1 MKKHEAAIA
10 YMDEY
15 VDEYLRLEPREDFD
29 PDMIGNR
36 VDYKPKGR
44 NAQNYFYQGEIIQ
57 GDQPVQTY
65 DFDLSEQA
73 EVPPPAV
80 EAPAP
85 TPTPAS
91 PASIPASS
99 PASTAAPPSP
109 VAAPT
114 TSPATPPAAAPVA
127 AVTPAS
133 KPVAA
138 PETGY
143 FVQIGVFS
151 NPASAN
157 RLATEL
163 RKKKFAVVVTK
174 IDGAKPL
181 HRVRVGPEPDR
192 KAAEALAKRLASA
205 GHKGSVVSAP

>member
-1 MKKHEAAIA
+1 MDTALRNRLTGAALLILLA
-10 YMDEY
+10 VILLPEM
-15 VDEYLRLEPREDFD
+15 LT
-29 PDMIGNR
+29 
-36 VDYKPKGR
+36 
-44 NAQNYFYQGEIIQ
+44 GE
-57 GDQPVQTY
+57 GGARSVPTETVAGVDQPVQTY

-85 TPTPAS
+85 TPTPA
-91 PASIPASS
+91 
-99 PASTAAPPSP
+99 PASTPASTVPPSLP
-109 VAAPT
+109 PAAAT
-114 TSPATPPAAAPVA
+114 TTPATPPPAAPVVA
-127 AVTPAS
+127 ATPPKVESKPAVEPKPVTAS
-133 KPVAA
+133 KPVSA

-151 NPASAN
+151 NQASAN

-174 IDGAKPL
+174 IDEAKPL
-181 HRVRVGPEPDR
+181 HRVRVGPEADR

>member
-1 MKKHEAAIA
+1 MDTALRNRLTGAALLILLA
-10 YMDEY
+10 VILLPEM
-15 VDEYLRLEPREDFD
+15 LT
-29 PDMIGNR
+29 
-36 VDYKPKGR
+36 
-44 NAQNYFYQGEIIQ
+44 GE
-57 GDQPVQTY
+57 GGARSVPTETVAGVDQPVQTY
-65 DFDLSEQA
+65 DFDLSEQTEA
-73 EVPPPAV
+73 PPPAV

-85 TPTPAS
+85 TP
-91 PASIPASS
+91 
-99 PASTAAPPSP
+99 
-109 VAAPT
+109 APT
-114 TSPATPPAAAPVA
+114 LAPPPAAAPATTPAASAPVA
-127 AVTPAS
+127 PAVVSTSPPKVEPKPAAEPKTATAS

-151 NPASAN
+151 NQASAN
-157 RLATEL
+157 RLAIEL

>member
-1 MKKHEAAIA
+1 MDTALRNRLTGAALLILLA
-10 YMDEY
+10 VILLPEM
-15 VDEYLRLEPREDFD
+15 LT
-29 PDMIGNR
+29 
-36 VDYKPKGR
+36 
-44 NAQNYFYQGEIIQ
+44 GE
-57 GDQPVQTY
+57 GGARSVPTETVGGVDQPVQSY

-85 TPTPAS
+85 TPTPTP
-91 PASIPASS
+91 PAST

-114 TSPATPPAAAPVA
+114 TSPATPPPAAPVV
-127 AVTPAS
+127 AVKPAS

>member
-1 MKKHEAAIA
+1 VDTALRNRLTGAALLILLA
-10 YMDEY
+10 VILLPEM
-15 VDEYLRLEPREDFD
+15 LT
-29 PDMIGNR
+29 
-36 VDYKPKGR
+36 
-44 NAQNYFYQGEIIQ
+44 GE
-57 GDQPVQTY
+57 GGARSVPTETVGGVDQPVQSY

-85 TPTPAS
+85 TPTPAPS
-91 PASIPASS
+91 VSTPAL
-99 PASTAAPPSP
+99 TAAPPSP

-114 TSPATPPAAAPVA
+114 TSPATPPPAAPVA

>member
-1 MKKHEAAIA
+1 MDTALRNRLTGAALLILLA
-10 YMDEY
+10 VILLPEM
-15 VDEYLRLEPREDFD
+15 LT
-29 PDMIGNR
+29 
-36 VDYKPKGR
+36 
-44 NAQNYFYQGEIIQ
+44 GE
-57 GDQPVQTY
+57 GGARSVPTETVAGVDQPVQTY
-65 DFDLSEQA
+65 DFDLSEQTEA
-73 EVPPPAV
+73 PSPAV
-80 EAPAP
+80 EASAPTPAP
-85 TPTPAS
+85 TP
-91 PASIPASS
+91 
-99 PASTAAPPSP
+99 
-109 VAAPT
+109 APT
-114 TSPATPPAAAPVA
+114 LAPPPAAAPA
-127 AVTPAS
+127 TTPAASAPVAPAVVSTSPPKVESKPAAEPKTATVS
-133 KPVAA
+133 KPVTA

-151 NPASAN
+151 NQASAN

>member
-1 MKKHEAAIA
+1 MDTVLRNRLTGAALLILLA
-10 YMDEY
+10 VILLPEM
-15 VDEYLRLEPREDFD
+15 LT
-29 PDMIGNR
+29 
-36 VDYKPKGR
+36 
-44 NAQNYFYQGEIIQ
+44 GE
-57 GDQPVQTY
+57 GGARSVPTETVGGVDQPVQSY

-85 TPTPAS
+85 TPTPAPS
-91 PASIPASS
+91 VSTPASS

>member
-1 MKKHEAAIA
+1 MDTALRNRLTGAALLILLA
-10 YMDEY
+10 VILLPEM
-15 VDEYLRLEPREDFD
+15 LT
-29 PDMIGNR
+29 
-36 VDYKPKGR
+36 
-44 NAQNYFYQGEIIQ
+44 GE
-57 GDQPVQTY
+57 GGARSVPTETVAGVDQPVQTY
-65 DFDLSEQA
+65 DFDLSEQTEA
-73 EVPPPAV
+73 PPPAV

-85 TPTPAS
+85 TPAPTPAPS
-91 PASIPASS
+91 L
-99 PASTAAPPSP
+99 AP
-109 VAAPT
+109 
-114 TSPATPPAAAPVA
+114 PPAAAPATTPAASAPVAPA
-127 AVTPAS
+127 AVSTPPPKVEPKPVAEPKTATAS

-151 NPASAN
+151 NQASAN

>member
-1 MKKHEAAIA
+1 MDTALRNRLTGAALLILLA
-10 YMDEY
+10 VILLPEM
-15 VDEYLRLEPREDFD
+15 LT
-29 PDMIGNR
+29 
-36 VDYKPKGR
+36 
-44 NAQNYFYQGEIIQ
+44 GE
-57 GDQPVQTY
+57 GGARSVPTETVAGVDQPVQSY
-65 DFDLSEQA
+65 DFDLSEQT

-85 TPTPAS
+85 TPTPT
-91 PASIPASS
+91 PAP
-99 PASTAAPPSP
+99 TAALPPP
-109 VAAPT
+109 
-114 TSPATPPAAAPVA
+114 PPAAAPSTTSA
-127 AVTPAS
+127 APPPLAPEP

-151 NPASAN
+151 NEASAN

-181 HRVRVGPEPDR
+181 HRVRVGPEADR

-205 GHKGSVVSAP
+205 GHKGSVVSTP

>member
-1 MKKHEAAIA
+1 MDTALRNRLTGAALLILLA
-10 YMDEY
+10 VILLPEM
-15 VDEYLRLEPREDFD
+15 LT
-29 PDMIGNR
+29 
-36 VDYKPKGR
+36 
-44 NAQNYFYQGEIIQ
+44 GE
-57 GDQPVQTY
+57 GGARSVPTETVAGVDQPVQTY

-85 TPTPAS
+85 TPTPA
-91 PASIPASS
+91 
-99 PASTAAPPSP
+99 PASTPASTVPPSL
-109 VAAPT
+109 
-114 TSPATPPAAAPVA
+114 PPAAATT
-127 AVTPAS
+127 TPAAPAS
-133 KPVAA
+133 VAPEPKPAA
-138 PETGY
+138 ASETGY

-151 NPASAN
+151 NQASAN

-174 IDGAKPL
+174 IDEAKPL
-181 HRVRVGPEPDR
+181 HRVRVGPEADR

>member
-1 MKKHEAAIA
+1 MDTALRNRLTGAALLILLA
-10 YMDEY
+10 VILLPEM
-15 VDEYLRLEPREDFD
+15 LT
-29 PDMIGNR
+29 
-36 VDYKPKGR
+36 
-44 NAQNYFYQGEIIQ
+44 GE
-57 GDQPVQTY
+57 GGARSVPTETVAGVDQPVQTY
-65 DFDLSEQA
+65 DFDLSEQT

-85 TPTPAS
+85 TP
-91 PASIPASS
+91 
-99 PASTAAPPSP
+99 ASTVPPSLP
-109 VAAPT
+109 PAAAT
-114 TSPATPPAAAPVA
+114 TTPATPPPAAPVVA
-127 AVTPAS
+127 ATPPKVESKPAVEPKPVTAS
-133 KPVAA
+133 KPVPA

-151 NPASAN
+151 NQASAN

-181 HRVRVGPEPDR
+181 HRVRVGPEADR

>member
-1 MKKHEAAIA
+1 VDTALRNRLTGAALLILLA
-10 YMDEY
+10 VILLPEM
-15 VDEYLRLEPREDFD
+15 LT
-29 PDMIGNR
+29 
-36 VDYKPKGR
+36 
-44 NAQNYFYQGEIIQ
+44 GE
-57 GDQPVQTY
+57 GGARSVPTETVAGVDQPVQTY
-65 DFDLSEQA
+65 DFDLSEQTEA
-73 EVPPPAV
+73 PPPAV

-85 TPTPAS
+85 TP
-91 PASIPASS
+91 
-99 PASTAAPPSP
+99 
-109 VAAPT
+109 APT
-114 TSPATPPAAAPVA
+114 LAPPPAAAPATTPATTPAASAPVA
-127 AVTPAS
+127 AAVVSTPPKVEPKPVAEPKTATAS

-138 PETGY
+138 PDTGY

-151 NPASAN
+151 NQASAN

>member
-1 MKKHEAAIA
+1 MDTALRNRLTGAALLILLA
-10 YMDEY
+10 VILLPEM
-15 VDEYLRLEPREDFD
+15 LT
-29 PDMIGNR
+29 
-36 VDYKPKGR
+36 
-44 NAQNYFYQGEIIQ
+44 GE
-57 GDQPVQTY
+57 GGARSVPTETVGGVDQPVQSY

-91 PASIPASS
+91 PASIPASTPASS

-133 KPVAA
+133 KSVAA

>member
-1 MKKHEAAIA
+1 MDTALRNRLTGAALLILLA
-10 YMDEY
+10 VILLPEM
-15 VDEYLRLEPREDFD
+15 LT
-29 PDMIGNR
+29 
-36 VDYKPKGR
+36 
-44 NAQNYFYQGEIIQ
+44 GE
-57 GDQPVQTY
+57 GGARSVPTETVAGVDQPVQTY

-80 EAPAP
+80 EAPAQTPEP
-85 TPTPAS
+85 TVV
-91 PASIPASS
+91 
-99 PASTAAPPSP
+99 APEP
-109 VAAPT
+109 VAAAPI
-114 TSPATPPAAAPVA
+114 ATPAPAVEPKPVTAPKPAAA
-127 AVTPAS
+127 S
-133 KPVAA
+133 
-138 PETGY
+138 ETGY

-151 NPASAN
+151 NQASAN

-181 HRVRVGPEPDR
+181 HRVRVGPEADR

>member
-1 MKKHEAAIA
+1 MDTALRNRLTGAALLILLA
-10 YMDEY
+10 VILLPEM
-15 VDEYLRLEPREDFD
+15 LT
-29 PDMIGNR
+29 
-36 VDYKPKGR
+36 
-44 NAQNYFYQGEIIQ
+44 GE
-57 GDQPVQTY
+57 GGARSVPTETVAGVDQPVQTY

-85 TPTPAS
+85 TP
-91 PASIPASS
+91 
-99 PASTAAPPSP
+99 ASTVPPSL
-109 VAAPT
+109 
-114 TSPATPPAAAPVA
+114 PPAAATTTPATPTPAAPVVA
-127 AVTPAS
+127 ATPPKVESKPAVEPKPVTAS
-133 KPVAA
+133 KPVPA

-151 NPASAN
+151 NQASAN

-181 HRVRVGPEPDR
+181 HRVRVGPEADR

>member
-1 MKKHEAAIA
+1 MDTALRNRLTGAALLILLA
-10 YMDEY
+10 VILLPEM
-15 VDEYLRLEPREDFD
+15 LT
-29 PDMIGNR
+29 
-36 VDYKPKGR
+36 
-44 NAQNYFYQGEIIQ
+44 GE
-57 GDQPVQTY
+57 GGARTAPTGTAGGVDQPVQTY
-65 DFDLSEQA
+65 DFDLSEQTEA
-73 EVPPPAV
+73 PPPAV

-85 TPTPAS
+85 TP
-91 PASIPASS
+91 
-99 PASTAAPPSP
+99 
-109 VAAPT
+109 AAPT
-114 TSPATPPAAAPVA
+114 PAPTLAPPPAAAPTTTPAASAPVA
-127 AVTPAS
+127 PPVVSTPSPKVEPKPAAEPKTATAS

-151 NPASAN
+151 NQASAN

-181 HRVRVGPEPDR
+181 HRVRVGPEADR
-192 KAAEALAKRLASA
+192 KAAEALSRRLASA

>member
-1 MKKHEAAIA
+1 MDTALRNRLTGAALLILLA
-10 YMDEY
+10 VILLPEM
-15 VDEYLRLEPREDFD
+15 LT
-29 PDMIGNR
+29 
-36 VDYKPKGR
+36 
-44 NAQNYFYQGEIIQ
+44 GE
-57 GDQPVQTY
+57 GGARSVPTETVAGVDQPVQTY

-85 TPTPAS
+85 TPTPA
-91 PASIPASS
+91 
-99 PASTAAPPSP
+99 PASTPASTVPPSLPPASVTTTPAAPGS
-109 VAAPT
+109 VAPERK
-114 TSPATPPAAAPVA
+114 PAAA
-127 AVTPAS
+127 S
-133 KPVAA
+133 K
-138 PETGY
+138 TGY

-151 NPASAN
+151 NQASAN

-181 HRVRVGPEPDR
+181 HRVRVGPEADR

>member
-1 MKKHEAAIA
+1 VDTALRNRLTGAALLILLA
-10 YMDEY
+10 VILLPEM
-15 VDEYLRLEPREDFD
+15 LT
-29 PDMIGNR
+29 
-36 VDYKPKGR
+36 
-44 NAQNYFYQGEIIQ
+44 GE
-57 GDQPVQTY
+57 GGARSVPTETVGGVDQPVQTY

-99 PASTAAPPSP
+99 PASTAAPPS
-109 VAAPT
+109 
-114 TSPATPPAAAPVA
+114 
-127 AVTPAS
+127 
-133 KPVAA
+133 PVAA

>member
-1 MKKHEAAIA
+1 MDTALRNRLTGAALLILLA
-10 YMDEY
+10 VILLPEM
-15 VDEYLRLEPREDFD
+15 LT
-29 PDMIGNR
+29 
-36 VDYKPKGR
+36 
-44 NAQNYFYQGEIIQ
+44 GE
-57 GDQPVQTY
+57 GGARSVPTETVGGVDQPVQTY

-80 EAPAP
+80 ESPAP
-85 TPTPAS
+85 TPTPA
-91 PASIPASS
+91 
-99 PASTAAPPSP
+99 PASTPASTVPPSL
-109 VAAPT
+109 
-114 TSPATPPAAAPVA
+114 PPAAATTTPAAPPPAAPVVA
-127 AVTPAS
+127 ATPPKVESKPAVEPKPVTAS
-133 KPVAA
+133 KPVPA

-192 KAAEALAKRLASA
+192 KAAEALAKRLVLA

>member
-1 MKKHEAAIA
+1 VDTVLRNRLTGAALLILLA
-10 YMDEY
+10 VILLPEM
-15 VDEYLRLEPREDFD
+15 LT
-29 PDMIGNR
+29 
-36 VDYKPKGR
+36 
-44 NAQNYFYQGEIIQ
+44 GE
-57 GDQPVQTY
+57 GGARSVPTETVGGVDQPVQSY

-85 TPTPAS
+85 TPTPTP
-91 PASIPASS
+91 PAST

-114 TSPATPPAAAPVA
+114 TSPATPPPAAPVV
-127 AVTPAS
+127 AVKPAS

>member
-1 MKKHEAAIA
+1 MDTALRNRLTGAALLILLA
-10 YMDEY
+10 VILLPEM
-15 VDEYLRLEPREDFD
+15 LT
-29 PDMIGNR
+29 
-36 VDYKPKGR
+36 
-44 NAQNYFYQGEIIQ
+44 GE
-57 GDQPVQTY
+57 GGARAVPTETVAGVDQPVQTY

-85 TPTPAS
+85 TP
-91 PASIPASS
+91 
-99 PASTAAPPSP
+99 ASTVPPSLP
-109 VAAPT
+109 PAAAT
-114 TSPATPPAAAPVA
+114 TTPATPPPAAPVVA
-127 AVTPAS
+127 ATPPKVESKPAVEPKPVTAS
-133 KPVAA
+133 KPVPA

-151 NPASAN
+151 NQASAN

-181 HRVRVGPEPDR
+181 HRVRVGPEADR

>member
-1 MKKHEAAIA
+1 MDTALRNRLTGAALLILLA
-10 YMDEY
+10 VILLPEM
-15 VDEYLRLEPREDFD
+15 LT
-29 PDMIGNR
+29 
-36 VDYKPKGR
+36 
-44 NAQNYFYQGEIIQ
+44 GE
-57 GDQPVQTY
+57 GGARSVPTETVAGVDQPVQTY
-65 DFDLSEQA
+65 DFDLSEQTEA
-73 EVPPPAV
+73 PPPAV

-85 TPTPAS
+85 TP
-91 PASIPASS
+91 
-99 PASTAAPPSP
+99 
-109 VAAPT
+109 APT
-114 TSPATPPAAAPVA
+114 LAPPPAAAPA
-127 AVTPAS
+127 TTPAASAPVAPAVVSTPPPKVEPKPAAEPKTATVS
-133 KPVAA
+133 KPVTA

-151 NPASAN
+151 NQASAN

>member
-1 MKKHEAAIA
+1 MDTALRNRLTGAALLILLA
-10 YMDEY
+10 VILLPEM
-15 VDEYLRLEPREDFD
+15 LT
-29 PDMIGNR
+29 
-36 VDYKPKGR
+36 
-44 NAQNYFYQGEIIQ
+44 GE
-57 GDQPVQTY
+57 GGARSVPTETVGGVDQPVQTY

-91 PASIPASS
+91 PASIPASTPASS

-114 TSPATPPAAAPVA
+114 TSPATPSAAAPVV

>member
-1 MKKHEAAIA
+1 MDTALRNRLTGAALLILLA
-10 YMDEY
+10 VILLPEM
-15 VDEYLRLEPREDFD
+15 LT
-29 PDMIGNR
+29 
-36 VDYKPKGR
+36 
-44 NAQNYFYQGEIIQ
+44 GE
-57 GDQPVQTY
+57 GGARSVPTETVAGVDQPVQTY
-65 DFDLSEQA
+65 DFDLSEQTEA
-73 EVPPPAV
+73 PPPAV

-85 TPTPAS
+85 APAPTPA
-91 PASIPASS
+91 P
-99 PASTAAPPSP
+99 TLAP
-109 VAAPT
+109 
-114 TSPATPPAAAPVA
+114 PPAAAPATTPAASAPVA
-127 AVTPAS
+127 PAVVSTSPPKVEPKPVAEPKTATAS

-151 NPASAN
+151 NQASAN

-163 RKKKFAVVVTK
+163 RRKKFAVVVTK

>member
-1 MKKHEAAIA
+1 MDTALRNRLTGAALLILLA
-10 YMDEY
+10 VILLPEM
-15 VDEYLRLEPREDFD
+15 LT
-29 PDMIGNR
+29 
-36 VDYKPKGR
+36 
-44 NAQNYFYQGEIIQ
+44 GE
-57 GDQPVQTY
+57 GGARSVPTETVAGVDQPVQTY
-65 DFDLSEQA
+65 DFDLSEQTEA
-73 EVPPPAV
+73 PPPAV

-85 TPTPAS
+85 TP
-91 PASIPASS
+91 
-99 PASTAAPPSP
+99 
-109 VAAPT
+109 APT
-114 TSPATPPAAAPVA
+114 QALPPAAAPA
-127 AVTPAS
+127 TTPAASAPVAPAVVSTSPPKVEPKPAAEPKTATVS

-151 NPASAN
+151 NQASAN

-163 RKKKFAVVVTK
+163 RRKKFAVVVTK

>member
-1 MKKHEAAIA
+1 MDTALRNRLTGAALLILLA
-10 YMDEY
+10 VILLPEM
-15 VDEYLRLEPREDFD
+15 L
-29 PDMIGNR
+29 
-36 VDYKPKGR
+36 
-44 NAQNYFYQGEIIQ
+44 AGE
-57 GDQPVQTY
+57 GGARSVPTETVAGVDQPVQTY
-65 DFDLSEQA
+65 DFDLSEQTEA
-73 EVPPPAV
+73 PSPAV
-80 EAPAP
+80 EASAPTPAP
-85 TPTPAS
+85 TP
-91 PASIPASS
+91 
-99 PASTAAPPSP
+99 
-109 VAAPT
+109 APT
-114 TSPATPPAAAPVA
+114 LAPPPAAAPTTAPATTPAASAPVA
-127 AVTPAS
+127 PPVVSTPSPKVEPKPAAEPKTATAS

-151 NPASAN
+151 NQASAN

-205 GHKGSVVSAP
+205 GHKGSVVSTP